1 MTRVADRVAVVSTST
16 GTGPMNL
23 GAALPSYQDWATAFD
38 DGPVYYGIL
47 DETTGEWEI
56 GLGTLAGLTLTRNSV
71 LSSSNGGAPVSF
83 AAGNKTVYCPEP
95 AAAKTLDM
103 GAFALPFLVIAGATA
118 FRLLE
123 TGGIAW

>member
-1 MTRVADRVAVVSTST
+1 MTRVADRVAVVSIST

-23 GAALPSYQDWATAFD
+23 GAALPSYQAWSTAFE
-38 DGPVYYGIL
+38 DGPVYYGII

-56 GLGTLAGLTLTRNSV
+56 GLGTLTGPTLTRNSV

-83 AAGNKTVYCPEP
+83 AAGDKTVYCPEP

-103 GAFALPFLVIAGATA
+103 GAFALPFLFLAATGAMIALKA
-118 FRLLE
+118 
-123 TGGIAW
+123 GGVA